1 MKDSHKTNRA
11 LSRQQKRAIPFF
23 TVLALLTV
31 VAFILPLRPST
42 SMAEKRTLTAF
53 PEFSAES
60 FWDGSYFDQIG
71 IWFSD
76 TFPGREAY
84 IRVAQDLEAAQGLNR
99 NVVVIKEDQNADNDR
114 LDELLAE
121 AEASPAVAQTPA
133 PTPEASPEPE
143 PALVQETAEETAS
156 GEESSPTP
164 EPTPDA
170 WEEVE
175 HWDGLDAEDEML
187 REGTLIALG
196 DMVFTAQGFSQDDT
210 DSYAAICNEFCR
222 ELSEEGIRFFN
233 LPVPTAVGVLVASD
247 FLPQIKCAD
256 QSKMLRYLFS
266 REDEA
271 IYKVN
276 VFNNLLAHK
285 DEYIYYRGD
294 HHWTAL
300 GAYYAY
306 EVFCGEA
313 GFTPVPLSEYEE
325 VNMGLF
331 QGTLYWRAGARD
343 LYEDELIAYV
353 PPGDITMDIV
363 TYPSLKD
370 PVQDRS
376 QKDPSS
382 KYNVFIAG
390 DNDTTVLTNPALP
403 EDSCCIIVKDSFGNP
418 FTIYLAQH
426 YRRVVILDYR
436 HADQTILQYVKAY
449 QPQDVILL
457 NSIGL
462 TQRPG
467 SQSILT
473 TFLKDPW

>member
-1 MKDSHKTNRA
+1 MKDPKKTDRS
-11 LSRQQKRAIPFF
+11 LSGQQKRSIPFF
-23 TVLALLTV
+23 TAMALLTV
-31 VAFILPLRPST
+31 IAFILPLRPTT
-42 SMAEKRTLTAF
+42 SMAEKRVLTEF
-53 PEFSAES
+53 PAFSARS
-60 FWDGSYFDQIG
+60 FWDGSYFDQVS

-76 TFPGREAY
+76 TFPGRESY

-114 LDELLAE
+114 LDALLAE
-121 AEASPAVAQTPA
+121 AESAPAETPVPVPTAETA
-133 PTPEASPEPE
+133 PEESAPEAEEAAPPEE
-143 PALVQETAEETAS
+143 IT
-156 GEESSPTP
+156 PTP
-164 EPTPDA
+164 EPMPDA
-170 WEEVE
+170 WAEVE
-175 HWDGLDAEDEML
+175 KWDGLDAEDEML
-187 REGTLIALG
+187 RDGTLIALG
-196 DMVFTAQGFSQDDT
+196 NMVFTAQGFSQGDT
-210 DSYAAICNEFCR
+210 DSYAEICNEFCR
-222 ELSEEGIRFFN
+222 ELSEQGVRFFN

-247 FLPQIKCAD
+247 FLPELKCAD
-256 QSKMLRYLFS
+256 QSKMLRYLFA
-266 REDEA
+266 REDEE
-271 IYKVN
+271 IHKVN

-285 DEYIYYRGD
+285 DEYIYFRGD

-313 GFTPVPLSEYEE
+313 GFTPVPLSAYEE
-325 VNMGLF
+325 VNMGTF

-343 LYEDELIAYV
+343 LWEDELIAYV
-353 PPGDITMDIV
+353 PPGEVSMSIS

-376 QKDPSS
+376 DKDPSS

-403 EDSCCIIVKDSFGNP
+403 EDSCCIIIKDSFGNP

-426 YRRVVILDYR
+426 YHRVVILDYR
-436 HADQTILQYVKAY
+436 HAGRKLLDYVQEY

-473 TFLKDPW
+473 TFLRQPW

>member
-76 TFPGREAY
+76 TFPGRESY

-133 PTPEASPEPE
+133 PTPAASPEPE
-143 PALVQETAEETAS
+143 PALVPETAEEAAPQ
-156 GEESSPTP
+156 EESSPTP

-266 REDEA
+266 R
-271 IYKVN
+271 
-276 VFNNLLAHK
+276 
-285 DEYIYYRGD
+285 
-294 HHWTAL
+294 
-300 GAYYAY
+300 
-306 EVFCGEA
+306 
-313 GFTPVPLSEYEE
+313 
-325 VNMGLF
+325 
-331 QGTLYWRAGARD
+331 
-343 LYEDELIAYV
+343 
-353 PPGDITMDIV
+353 
-363 TYPSLKD
+363 
-370 PVQDRS
+370 
-376 QKDPSS
+376 
-382 KYNVFIAG
+382 
-390 DNDTTVLTNPALP
+390 
-403 EDSCCIIVKDSFGNP
+403 
-418 FTIYLAQH
+418 
-426 YRRVVILDYR
+426 
-436 HADQTILQYVKAY
+436 
-449 QPQDVILL
+449 
-457 NSIGL
+457 
-462 TQRPG
+462 
-467 SQSILT
+467 
-473 TFLKDPW
+473 

>member
-76 TFPGREAY
+76 TFPGRESY

-175 HWDGLDAEDEML
+175 HWDGLDAED
-187 REGTLIALG
+187 
-196 DMVFTAQGFSQDDT
+196 
-210 DSYAAICNEFCR
+210 
-222 ELSEEGIRFFN
+222 
-233 LPVPTAVGVLVASD
+233 
-247 FLPQIKCAD
+247 
-256 QSKMLRYLFS
+256 
-266 REDEA
+266 
-271 IYKVN
+271 
-276 VFNNLLAHK
+276 
-285 DEYIYYRGD
+285 
-294 HHWTAL
+294 
-300 GAYYAY
+300 
-306 EVFCGEA
+306 
-313 GFTPVPLSEYEE
+313 
-325 VNMGLF
+325 
-331 QGTLYWRAGARD
+331 
-343 LYEDELIAYV
+343 
-353 PPGDITMDIV
+353 
-363 TYPSLKD
+363 
-370 PVQDRS
+370 
-376 QKDPSS
+376 
-382 KYNVFIAG
+382 
-390 DNDTTVLTNPALP
+390 
-403 EDSCCIIVKDSFGNP
+403 
-418 FTIYLAQH
+418 
-426 YRRVVILDYR
+426 
-436 HADQTILQYVKAY
+436 
-449 QPQDVILL
+449 
-457 NSIGL
+457 
-462 TQRPG
+462 
-467 SQSILT
+467 
-473 TFLKDPW
+473 